1 MTTQLVRNYLSGVKY
16 LHISMGFD
24 FPFYEAPELKLT
36 LCGLEHLVKHAPS
49 RAPPV
54 TRSLLWALVQ
64 CSSSALAEESVFWC
78 AFLFAFYLFARI
90 SNLVPTL
97 AKSFDPTKHLCRGD
111 IVVTSFGLRVTFK
124 WCKTNQSSAKPLTL
138 PLHSVSDPLLCPV
151 RAYLHMCWCLPAPA
165 AAPSFFTT
173 RRSGSYTVVTKAQFV
188 AVFRDR
194 LARIGVPNPARFR
207 GHSFRR
213 GGATW
218 ACRYGIPDELIQ
230 IYGDWASDAYKSYLE
245 FSEDA
250 KLTRSAQHGSRTR
263 LLEQLLSLLLSGGL
277 AGREVFCRVFSLFR
291 VFLLYLFLSLNLSLC
306 QTESK
311 CDCSLSSWVDYFIR
325 RIGLFWAA

>member
-1 MTTQLVRNYLSGVKY
+1 MTTQSVRNYLSGVKY
-16 LHISMGFD
+16 LHVSSGSD

-36 LCGLEHLVKHAPS
+36 LRGLERMVKHAPS

-54 TRSLLWALVQ
+54 TPSLLRALVQ
-64 CSSSALAEESVFWC
+64 CSSPASAKESVFSC

-90 SNLVPTL
+90 SNLVPTS

-111 IVVTSFGLRVTFK
+111 IVVTSFGLLVTFK
-124 WCKTNQSSAKPLTL
+124 WSKTNQSGAKPLTL

-151 RAYLHMCWCLPAPA
+151 RAYLHMCSCLPAPA
-165 AAPSFFTT
+165 TAPSFFTA

-188 AVFRDR
+188 SVFRDR

-218 ACRYGIPDELIQ
+218 AFRNGVPGELIQ
-230 IYGDWASDAYKSYLE
+230 IYGDWASDAYKCYLE

-250 KLTRSAQHGSRTR
+250 KLRVARDMVRT
-263 LLEQLLSLLLSGGL
+263 LVS
-277 AGREVFCRVFSLFR
+277 
-291 VFLLYLFLSLNLSLC
+291 
-306 QTESK
+306 
-311 CDCSLSSWVDYFIR
+311 
-325 RIGLFWAA
+325 